1 LFNLKGYKKM
11 KKKVLSLL
19 LYLSMLLT
27 IMQFSAAVALADTE
41 ENQAVIETTT
51 TDIDPDSAN
60 PKEPGTSN
68 TADEASPTE
77 TNPQSSQ
84 DPVLAYVPLDN
95 RPVNV
100 DRVFYEAEAAGFKV
114 VMPRPVCHAPERTAA
129 QRQRNT
135 VWRQS
140 KVNGLDSCHGSDH
153 RLFCDFPRSAPLR
166 RVGKFSSPN

>member
-1 LFNLKGYKKM
+1 
-11 KKKVLSLL
+11 
-19 LYLSMLLT
+19 MLLT

-100 DRVFYEAEAAGFKV
+100 DREFYEAEAAGFKV
-114 VMPRPVCHAPERTAA
+114 VMPEEDLYATHLNGQPLNANGTQFGDSQKLMDWILAMDQTTDYFVISLD
-129 QRQRNT
+129 QLL
-135 VWRQS
+135 S
-140 KVNGLDSCHGSDH
+140 GGLVNS
-153 RLFCDFPRSAPLR
+153 
-166 RVGKFSSPN
+166 RVLTNSTYTDEYK